1 MKLKKAAFLFVLLVV
16 ALTSSISYAYFTG
29 IVDIK
34 GSNGGILQKL
44 NIVNGKS
51 EIEINT
57 DNSKWRYGSIL
68 EEATVEETKVY
79 IKKPDNWSDSVNVYI
94 YRKSDSGDTPLVGV
108 WPGKEMKNE
117 GDGIY
122 SYTLEGSFF
131 DSNSEIKVI
140 FNDRINQY
148 PTEEG
153 LELEKNNIKILY
165 PNGEWKNYPTGDVQE
180 KDGFAVIE
188 NPENNIKVN
197 YDNILVS
204 NKSNLT
210 SKIKLDLDV
219 YTIKE
224 GGSEEDS
231 NLPPEINDDITTEVP
246 EGVSSFAVMVG
257 DEDNFNNLS
266 DHGKLNLFPT
276 AEDAVGTDRRMVTS
290 GFYKWYNSIKNYS
303 LETYYYVKT
312 NNRKDAFLIQ
322 NTPHSQAAFYGMTYD
337 DENGNK
343 TEPSIFYDPKY
354 PDIINNII
362 NNGSLGN
369 KIGFLKYTYN
379 GIEYDGERGEVFY
392 DGFTDRA
399 IRRVWQDGGPITDGK
414 WNNNKDF
421 TELQQVEPL
430 TFNYKDKMKDGEKV
444 YNAKFE
450 IKIADLQAKPSED
463 MWSKKWGDLE
473 WITSFSAKSTTE
485 YKVTLKVVGTN
496 EEIEI
501 KEFAT
506 VINNLTQ
513 HNVVANLVTLNV
525 PKEYLYLIEEG
536 REKGLELKIDDPTY
550 GTSGDTYCI
559 DYAKLL
565 VNQKMENKATID
577 GTITDSKGN
586 AIKNAVV
593 TNTNTGEQVL
603 TNDNGYYTFEYVA
616 LGQTVIKVEHKNYET
631 QFETIYNV
639 EENKKYTVNFTL
651 NNISDNTSIT
661 PNTKFTGNI
670 IIEKYNSLNEKIGET
685 IIEELKIV
693 ETSEESKVTISTEDL
708 LVEPGFYYKIAYDLN
723 LFNMKSIDRNA
734 KEFNLYFKS
743 NISATVTQENNP
755 GWEEDGSQQNNQ

>member
-1 MKLKKAAFLFVLLVV
+1 
-16 ALTSSISYAYFTG
+16 
-29 IVDIK
+29 
-34 GSNGGILQKL
+34 
-44 NIVNGKS
+44 
-51 EIEINT
+51 
-57 DNSKWRYGSIL
+57 
-68 EEATVEETKVY
+68 
-79 IKKPDNWSDSVNVYI
+79 
-94 YRKSDSGDTPLVGV
+94 
-108 WPGKEMKNE
+108 
-117 GDGIY
+117 
-122 SYTLEGSFF
+122 
-131 DSNSEIKVI
+131 
-140 FNDRINQY
+140 
-148 PTEEG
+148 
-153 LELEKNNIKILY
+153 
-165 PNGEWKNYPTGDVQE
+165 
-180 KDGFAVIE
+180 
-188 NPENNIKVN
+188 
-197 YDNILVS
+197 
-204 NKSNLT
+204 
-210 SKIKLDLDV
+210 
-219 YTIKE
+219 
-224 GGSEEDS
+224 
-231 NLPPEINDDITTEVP
+231 
-246 EGVSSFAVMVG
+246 
-257 DEDNFNNLS
+257 
-266 DHGKLNLFPT
+266 
-276 AEDAVGTDRRMVTS
+276 
-290 GFYKWYNSIKNYS
+290 
-303 LETYYYVKT
+303 
-312 NNRKDAFLIQ
+312 
-322 NTPHSQAAFYGMTYD
+322 
-337 DENGNK
+337 
-343 TEPSIFYDPKY
+343 
-354 PDIINNII
+354 
-362 NNGSLGN
+362 
-369 KIGFLKYTYN
+369 
-379 GIEYDGERGEVFY
+379 
-392 DGFTDRA
+392 
-399 IRRVWQDGGPITDGK
+399 
-414 WNNNKDF
+414 
-421 TELQQVEPL
+421 
-430 TFNYKDKMKDGEKV
+430 
-444 YNAKFE
+444 
-450 IKIADLQAKPSED
+450 
-463 MWSKKWGDLE
+463 MWSKKWGDFE

-513 HNVVANLVTLNV
+513 HDVVANLITLNV

-670 IIEKYNSLNEKIGET
+670 IIEKYNSLNDKIET